1 MRLNRWPASAYSTL
15 AVAVASCAFAA
26 AALVPPAADSTPPR
40 RVEPL
45 ARMGADVLGIDAVA
59 RSVAVAR
66 AHAARDPRVRARAL
80 YRAVLAEELAEEG
93 ARFDA
98 VLSLEV
104 VEHVADVQAF
114 TVALASLVEPGGVLV
129 LSTVNR
135 TLRSYA
141 LGILAAE
148 RLLSLV
154 PSGTHDW
161 SRFLTPEELAG
172 ACARVATPCDAEML
186 TRLHSDARSQRL

>member
-1 MRLNRWPASAYSTL
+1 
-15 AVAVASCAFAA
+15 
-26 AALVPPAADSTPPR
+26 
-40 RVEPL
+40 
-45 ARMGADVLGIDAVA
+45 MGADVLGIDAVA

-66 AHAARDPRVRARAL
+66 AHAARDPCVRARAR

-93 ARFDA
+93 VRFDA

-114 TVALASLVEPGGVLV
+114 TAALAGLVEPGGVLV

-135 TLRSYA
+135 TVRSYA
-141 LGILAAE
+141 LGIVAAE

-172 ACARVATPCDAEML
+172 ASARVP
-186 TRLHSDARSQRL
+186 RLRCQCSDASPQRRSLAAALRWTSWRAWCTRP

>member
-1 MRLNRWPASAYSTL
+1 
-15 AVAVASCAFAA
+15 
-26 AALVPPAADSTPPR
+26 
-40 RVEPL
+40 
-45 ARMGADVLGIDAVA
+45 MGADVLGIDAVA

-66 AHAARDPRVRARAL
+66 AHAARDPCVRARAR
-80 YRAVLAEELAEEG
+80 YRAVLAEELAEAG
-93 ARFDA
+93 VRFDA

-114 TVALASLVEPGGVLV
+114 TAALAGLVEPGGVLV

-135 TLRSYA
+135 TVRSYA
-141 LGILAAE
+141 LGIVAAE

-172 ACARVATPCDAEML
+172 ASARVPCLPAASAL
-186 TRLHSDARSQRL
+186 TLLRSDARSQRLCAGRAGGHGVLAPEAALAAVR

>member
-1 MRLNRWPASAYSTL
+1 
-15 AVAVASCAFAA
+15 
-26 AALVPPAADSTPPR
+26 
-40 RVEPL
+40 
-45 ARMGADVLGIDAVA
+45 MGADVLGIDAVA
-59 RSVAVAR
+59 RSIAVAR
-66 AHAARDPRVRARAL
+66 AHVARDPSVRTRAR
-80 YRAVLAEELAEEG
+80 YRAVLAEELVAEG

-104 VEHVADVQAF
+104 VEHVADVPAF
-114 TVALASLVEPGGVLV
+114 TAALAGLVEPRGALL

-141 LGILAAE
+141 LGIVAAE

-161 SRFLTPEELAG
+161 SRFLTPDELAG
-172 ACARVATPCDAEML
+172 ACCGTCCASFRL
-186 TRLHSDARSQRL
+186 TRSHAATLARSGFELDELAGMVYSPLARRWQLSTDTAVNYIGSWKRSQADSR

>member
-1 MRLNRWPASAYSTL
+1 
-15 AVAVASCAFAA
+15 
-26 AALVPPAADSTPPR
+26 
-40 RVEPL
+40 
-45 ARMGADVLGIDAVA
+45 MGADVLGIDAVA

-66 AHAARDPRVRARAL
+66 AHAARDPRVRARAR

-104 VEHVADVQAF
+104 VEHVADVHAF
-114 TVALASLVEPGGVLV
+114 AAALAGLVEPGGVLV

-135 TLRSYA
+135 TVRSYA
-141 LGILAAE
+141 LGIVAAE

-172 ACARVATPCDAEML
+172 ACAHVATPLRRPRSDTSPQRRLLAAALSWTSWQAWC
-186 TRLHSDARSQRL
+186 TRR